1 MRCPTNDGLEP
12 LSPDFWVRKLNCER
26 SAPKVATRLSIRLTT
41 SRRPKSVVNRDP
53 ISDRNTVGVVT
64 TLSSSRQAAWRTNFT
79 LRHSPLPPVYSLLT
93 SQPHRFAVEGASAGG
108 YQNYFC
114 ESGVSYFNPQCRD
127 ACTQIVRPQ
136 VPKPSSMIF
145 YWKRSRLF
153 AAFCRAARS
162 MSGKFSIRSGTA
174 GVDVAADHSRR
185 HLKEHDPRNIAQV
198 GSLAFAKSAPHR
210 QSHPSLDFE
219 FSRCRDVS
227 RGNY

>member
-1 MRCPTNDGLEP
+1 MTTCYCGIVARSNSRG
-12 LSPDFWVRKLNCER
+12 VR
-26 SAPKVATRLSIRLTT
+26 SIVATRLSIRLAT
-41 SRRPKSVVNRDP
+41 SRRLKSVVNRDP

-64 TLSSSRQAAWRTNFT
+64 TLSSSRRAAWRTNFT

-145 YWKRSRLF
+145 YWKRSRLQGC
-153 AAFCRAARS
+153 AQHEREVLD
-162 MSGKFSIRSGTA
+162 SIW
-174 GVDVAADHSRR
+174 HRR
-185 HLKEHDPRNIAQV
+185 R
-198 GSLAFAKSAPHR
+198 
-210 QSHPSLDFE
+210 
-219 FSRCRDVS
+219 
-227 RGNY
+227 